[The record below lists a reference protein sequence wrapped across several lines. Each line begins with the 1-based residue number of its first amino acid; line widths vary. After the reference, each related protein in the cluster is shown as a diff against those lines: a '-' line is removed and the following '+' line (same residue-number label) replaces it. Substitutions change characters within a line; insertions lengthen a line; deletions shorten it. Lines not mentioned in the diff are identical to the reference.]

1 VLQKVE
7 GKKDQMSEQGA
18 VQVRPAAIDDVG
30 GLRRLF
36 LDASGEAC
44 VRMASTDGAL
54 VAVADGEIVGIASCD
69 ASDQVAVFVAAGWRG
84 HGVGRLLA
92 EAMGRPSA
100 ATAVLGDV
108 A

>member
-7 GKKDQMSEQGA
+7 RKKDQMSEQGA
-18 VQVRPAAIDDVG
+18 VQVRLATAADVG
-30 GLRRLF
+30 GLQRLF
-36 LDASGEAC
+36 NDASGEAC
-44 VRMASTDGAL
+44 VRMAATDGAL

-69 ASDQVAVFVAAGWRG
+69 ASDQVAVFVAAAWRG
-84 HGVGRLLA
+84 RGVGRLLA
-92 EAMGRPSA
+92 NAMGRPSA